1 MQDFRGTYYFPV
13 PNNRQVKMYV
23 RDHDGV
29 IQFRLCN
36 EQEPDVWQRHGWL
49 SYEDVRQAS
58 QMYEGELKDPL
69 QFYDFEIAKHLLF
82 GSEDPQK
89 HG

>member
-23 RDHDGV
+23 REQDGI

-36 EQEPDVWQRHGWL
+36 EKEPQVWQRHGWL

-58 QMYEGELKDPL
+58 QLYEGQLQDPL
-69 QFYDFEIAKHLLF
+69 QFYDFDIAKHLL
-82 GSEDPQK
+82 
-89 HG
+89 HGTPGEESHG